1 MQSSEQKKSLMDEIS
16 ESVIT
21 VTVKKGTQVASGKI
35 QVSEYQFLKEN
46 RNVDPIEELACQLIE
61 ELERGI

>member
-1 MQSSEQKKSLMDEIS
+1 
-16 ESVIT
+16 